1 MSGETL
7 QREPAGEGWG
17 EFPGLV
23 IATPPLLVGV
33 PEASRLLGMSPA
45 SVKRMVS
52 SGALPSVLAG
62 PGGGRRLL
70 ATADLAA
77 YVAGLERQHGIAAGE
92 APAPCT
98 APTPA
103 SGRSPGNSPTAGRG
117 GGR

>member
-17 EFPGLV
+17 EWPGVV
-23 IATPPLLVGV
+23 IAVPPLMVGV
-33 PEASRLLGMSPA
+33 PEAARLLGMSPA

-77 YVAGLERQHGIAAGE
+77 YVAALPRSGGPDMGK
-92 APAPCT
+92 APAPGAAAT
-98 APTPA
+98 AP
-103 SGRSPGNSPTAGRG
+103 AGRG